1 MNDIQKKLRY
11 DELKTIEIRKLSTK
25 ELEQLIK
32 LIQDQIDK
40 IKKDIKTQKQ
50 QGNDELQLR
59 NKLGLKLK
67 EISEIKRELAQRE
80 KQA

>member
-11 DELKTIEIRKLSTK
+11 DELKTIEIRKLSPK